1 MKNVKPIL
9 VTGCH
14 RSGST
19 WVGNVLA
26 KSPSVSYIHE
36 PFNGMC
42 RPGKCRVIFPHTY
55 MYITQANEENY
66 YDGLN
71 DTLNFKYNIPAEL
84 KFLRTPRD
92 LARLTRDYLIF
103 FYNQLNHISP
113 LVKDPMAVL
122 SAEWLA
128 HRFQMNVLVLV
139 RHPAAFVSSCKQ
151 LGWGFHFENLL
162 HQPLLIDKYFK
173 QFEAEIIDH
182 VNYEHELIDK
192 LTLLWKLIY
201 TAVIDYQDNNPEWLI
216 LRYEDICSQP
226 LSQFNHI
233 FKTFN
238 IEFSTTAQKFI
249 QESTNYSQFKGIFK

>member
-1 MKNVKPIL
+1 
-9 VTGCH
+9 
-14 RSGST
+14 
-19 WVGNVLA
+19 
-26 KSPSVSYIHE
+26 
-36 PFNGMC
+36 
-42 RPGKCRVIFPHTY
+42 
-55 MYITQANEENY
+55 
-66 YDGLN
+66 
-71 DTLNFKYNIPAEL
+71 
-84 KFLRTPRD
+84 
-92 LARLTRDYLIF
+92 
-103 FYNQLNHISP
+103 
-113 LVKDPMAVL
+113 MAVL

-249 QESTNYSQFKGIFK
+249 QESTNYSQFKGIFQEIHSIKRNAKAQIDIWKERLSQQEIDSIRSKVEDVSQHFYTDEDW